1 MLLPTATRRV
11 SDPSSVMAVAAGA
24 GEWAARS
31 SVNND
36 GCTVGAMP
44 SKEEVALASIRSL
57 NPPSSNAGR
66 TGIGGDH
73 GREGER
79 EARRTTQTSLDNIGA
94 RQVRREAY
102 LFLPNNRLKSK
113 SGPSP
118 YSCFGALVSSSC
130 FLQSG
135 SSTSSRSPLIPTRRS
150 SFLPIPMT
158 NS

>member
-11 SDPSSVMAVAAGA
+11 SDPSSVMAVAAAAAGT

-44 SKEEVALASIRSL
+44 SKEEVALASIRTL
-57 NPPSSNAGR
+57 NPPSSNAER
-66 TGIGGDH
+66 TGIG
-73 GREGER
+73 ENTVER
-79 EARRTTQTSLDNIGA
+79 ERERLGGRHTHRLTTSHRGQSSTPGGLSFPL
-94 RQVRREAY
+94 
-102 LFLPNNRLKSK
+102 NNRLKSK

-118 YSCFGALVSSSC
+118 CPCFGALVSPSC

-135 SSTSSRSPLIPTRRS
+135 SSTSSRSPLISTRRAFS
-150 SFLPIPMT
+150 RSL
-158 NS
+158 

>member
-11 SDPSSVMAVAAGA
+11 SDPSSVMAVAAAAAGT

-57 NPPSSNAGR
+57 NPPSSNAER
-66 TGIGGDH
+66 TGIGGTTVK
-73 GREGER
+73 RER
-79 EARRTTQTSLDNIGA
+79 ERLDNIGA

-102 LFLPNNRLKSK
+102 LFLPNNRL
-113 SGPSP
+113 
-118 YSCFGALVSSSC
+118 
-130 FLQSG
+130 
-135 SSTSSRSPLIPTRRS
+135 
-150 SFLPIPMT
+150 
-158 NS
+158 